1 MVAIRAVS
9 LTAAPYIGL
18 KYPNLVV
25 TRYSLRAQAPS
36 RGEENLHE

>member
-1 MVAIRAVS
+1 VSCALRAMTKVSASSMVAIRAVS

-25 TRYSLRAQAPS
+25 TR
-36 RGEENLHE
+36 